1 MGQLFAF
8 ARRTLG
14 ITALALL
21 ACATSC
27 IAAEEPSEP
36 INIEAN
42 RMVSQENANSVVFIG
57 NVDARQG
64 KLTILADE
72 MTVYYTEKKGHQDK
86 TDKTSSQMEK
96 LNCKNNVKITQG
108 DWLGTGDRMDY
119 TAKERKVVLTGNAK
133 AWQGQNMV
141 AGKTIIYY
149 LDEKRS
155 VVEPDAT
162 SKERVRA
169 VLHPESKKKP

>member
-1 MGQLFAF
+1 MGYFLA
-8 ARRTLG
+8 AVRKTLR
-14 ITALALL
+14 IAIAALL
-21 ACATSC
+21 TFTAAHAAT
-27 IAAEEPSEP
+27 EESTEP

-42 RMVSQENANSVVFIG
+42 RMVSQENENSVVFIG

-64 KLTILADE
+64 KLTIHTDE
-72 MTVYYTEKKGHQDK
+72 MTVFYSGAKNNKDK
-86 TDKTSSQMEK
+86 QTISQMEK
-96 LNCKNNVKITQG
+96 LICKNNVKIVQN

-119 TAKERKVVLTGNAK
+119 FAKDRKVILSGNAK

-155 VVEPDAT
+155 VVEQDET
-162 SKERVRA
+162 TKGRVKA
-169 VLHPESKKKP
+169 VLPPESNKKP

>member
-21 ACATSC
+21 LAAASC

-42 RMVSQENANSVVFIG
+42 RMISQENANSVVFIG

-64 KLTILADE
+64 KLTIRADE
-72 MTVYYTEKKGHQDK
+72 MTVYYTEKKTNQDK

-162 SKERVRA
+162 GKDRVRA
-169 VLHPESKKKP
+169 VLHPETKKKP

>member
-1 MGQLFAF
+1 MGQLLAW
-8 ARRTLG
+8 ARITLG
-14 ITALALL
+14 ITALLLLVALPPGL
-21 ACATSC
+21 
-27 IAAEEPSEP
+27 AAEEPSEP

-42 RMVSQENANSVVFIG
+42 RMVSQENNNSVVFLG

-64 KLTILADE
+64 KLTIRADE
-72 MTVYYTEKKGHQDK
+72 MTVFYSEKKAGQDK
-86 TDKTSSQMEK
+86 STSQMER
-96 LNCKNNVKITQG
+96 LTCKNNVKITQG

-119 TAKERKVVLTGNAK
+119 TAKERRVILTGNAK

-155 VVEPDAT
+155 VVEQDEAT
-162 SKERVRA
+162 KGRVRA

>member
-1 MGQLFAF
+1 MGQIFAF

-14 ITALALL
+14 ITALAILL
-21 ACATSC
+21 AVANC

-42 RMVSQENANSVVFIG
+42 RMVSQENANSVVFLG

-64 KLTILADE
+64 KLTIRADE
-72 MTVYYTEKKGHQDK
+72 MTVYYIEKKTNQEK
-86 TDKTSSQMEK
+86 NDKTSSQMEK
-96 LNCKNNVKITQG
+96 LTCKNNVKITQD

-119 TAKERKVVLTGNAK
+119 TAKERKVILTGNAK

-155 VVEPDAT
+155 VVEQDET
-162 SKERVRA
+162 TKGRVRA

>member
-1 MGQLFAF
+1 MGQLLAW
-8 ARRTLG
+8 ARITLG
-14 ITALALL
+14 ITALLLL
-21 ACATSC
+21 AALAPSL
-27 IAAEEPSEP
+27 AAEEPSEP

-42 RMVSQENANSVVFIG
+42 RMVSQENNNSVVFLG

-64 KLTILADE
+64 KVTIRADE
-72 MTVYYTEKKGHQDK
+72 MTVFYSEKKTGQDK
-86 TDKTSSQMEK
+86 TTSQMER
-96 LNCKNNVKITQG
+96 LTCKNNVKITQG

-119 TAKERKVVLTGNAK
+119 TAKERRVILTGNAK

-155 VVEPDAT
+155 VVEQDEAT
-162 SKERVRA
+162 KGRVRA

>member
-1 MGQLFAF
+1 MGYFLAV
-8 ARRTLG
+8 ARRIVSLFL
-14 ITALALL
+14 AALL
-21 ACATSC
+21 MTPVAH
-27 IAAEEPSEP
+27 AAPENSTEP

-42 RMVSQENANSVVFIG
+42 RMVSQENQNSVVFIG

-64 KLTILADE
+64 KLTIHTDE
-72 MTVYYTEKKGHQDK
+72 MTVFYSGAPKGKDQQAI
-86 TDKTSSQMEK
+86 TQMEK
-96 LNCKNNVKITQG
+96 LICKNNVKIVQN

-119 TAKERKVVLTGNAK
+119 FAKERKVVLSGNAK

-155 VVEPDAT
+155 VVEQDET
-162 SKERVRA
+162 TKGRVKA
-169 VLHPESKKKP
+169 VLHPESNKKQ